1 MAREDSPPRH
11 RLLYHG
17 AMGFN
22 ADAVAAFEE
31 FAALL
36 ELTGANGF
44 RVNAHAKVARV
55 LENAGS
61 DLESLAIDG
70 DAKKKLTK
78 MDGIGASS
86 ADKLIELATSG
97 RIEELETLR
106 GEVPVGLRTVL
117 EVPGLGP
124 KTVRRLWTEAGVE
137 SLADLEARL
146 DDGTVESLPRM
157 GRKTVDNLVSS
168 IAFMKRSGDR
178 RRIDQAMDVA
188 EMLISRMEATGF
200 VERIHYAGSLRRGRE
215 TIGDLDILA
224 VSSDPNALLG
234 FFTNMNDVTQVLV
247 AGDTKCSVRLEQGV
261 QVDLRIVDAATW
273 GAAIMYFTGSKEHN
287 VLLRERAI
295 ARGMRL
301 NEYGLFPASEDER
314 PPQERGVTPVAA
326 ATETDI
332 YGALDLEWIPPELR
346 EEGNPLERV
355 GTTDLI
361 RTEDVVAELHC
372 HTVASDGRLSIEEMV
387 EAAVAHGRTIIA
399 ITDHSKSSAQAN
411 GLSDERLREHIQ
423 AIREVDA
430 GRTDIRVL
438 AGSEVDILADGR
450 LDYAD
455 ELLEE
460 LDLVVASPHVSLRQD
475 SEKATARL
483 CRAARHPLVTIIGHP
498 TGRIINGRAGLD
510 IDIDALIE
518 AALEGGTALEI
529 NANPHRLDLRDRHVR
544 RAVDAGCP
552 IAINTDAHAA
562 SHLDFLRYGVL
573 TARRGGLS
581 PAACVNTW
589 PEAKL
594 LDWIGR

>member
-200 VERIHYAGSLRRGRE
+200 VSL
-215 TIGDLDILA
+215 
-224 VSSDPNALLG
+224 
-234 FFTNMNDVTQVLV
+234 
-247 AGDTKCSVRLEQGV
+247 
-261 QVDLRIVDAATW
+261 
-273 GAAIMYFTGSKEHN
+273 
-287 VLLRERAI
+287 
-295 ARGMRL
+295 AR
-301 NEYGLFPASEDER
+301 
-314 PPQERGVTPVAA
+314 
-326 ATETDI
+326 
-332 YGALDLEWIPPELR
+332 
-346 EEGNPLERV
+346 
-355 GTTDLI
+355 
-361 RTEDVVAELHC
+361 
-372 HTVASDGRLSIEEMV
+372 
-387 EAAVAHGRTIIA
+387 
-399 ITDHSKSSAQAN
+399 
-411 GLSDERLREHIQ
+411 
-423 AIREVDA
+423 
-430 GRTDIRVL
+430 
-438 AGSEVDILADGR
+438 
-450 LDYAD
+450 
-455 ELLEE
+455 
-460 LDLVVASPHVSLRQD
+460 
-475 SEKATARL
+475 
-483 CRAARHPLVTIIGHP
+483 
-498 TGRIINGRAGLD
+498 
-510 IDIDALIE
+510 
-518 AALEGGTALEI
+518 
-529 NANPHRLDLRDRHVR
+529 
-544 RAVDAGCP
+544 
-552 IAINTDAHAA
+552 
-562 SHLDFLRYGVL
+562 
-573 TARRGGLS
+573 
-581 PAACVNTW
+581 
-589 PEAKL
+589 
-594 LDWIGR
+594 